1 MDTTGYDLPFKM
13 SVSCAYSN
21 RMITSIWNCNKTPR
35 EIIDS
40 YNTCKKLY
48 DFDIIDQYF
57 QVNPV
62 IPEDV
67 TSYRVTI
74 DFGTLARWREAFQNS
89 SNALSLLTPADDGN
103 CYLSPVANM
112 ELVLE
117 YAALLDE
124 ELRWQLHSIQAD
136 NRADISS

>member
-1 MDTTGYDLPFKM
+1 M
-13 SVSCAYSN
+13 
-21 RMITSIWNCNKTPR
+21 
-35 EIIDS
+35 
-40 YNTCKKLY
+40 
-48 DFDIIDQYF
+48 
-57 QVNPV
+57 

-89 SNALSLLTPADDGN
+89 PNALSLLTPADDGN